1 MAFRIDPGQALDAE
15 FRRIAGEQLR
25 KAERELGEAGGD
37 RHAAVH
43 SARKR
48 LKKLRGLLR
57 LVRDADADF
66 YAEENPRFRDT
77 ARELSAVRDTAAQIE
92 ALDALEERF
101 AGEVETKAFATIHA
115 RLIERRDAAAASE
128 AEMGAAVEMAL
139 SSLGEA
145 RRRLDGFVVRRPD
158 GNGAA
163 LAAKGFGRT
172 YARAR
177 QALKQAEKRRDA
189 ESLHELRKRVKYHWM
204 HLRLLAPVW
213 PEAFAPLQEAAKTIA
228 DDLGLDHDYA
238 VFRAEAAETPTDFGS
253 SSELSV
259 VLALMDRRQ
268 SELRQSGLDAAR
280 RLLAEE
286 AEAAG
291 RRIRRLVKAAA
302 TVAGRDPDAPAEAPE
317 AGRRRVAAS

>member
-1 MAFRIDPGQALDAE
+1 MAFRIDPGQAFDAE
-15 FRRIAGEQLR
+15 IRRIAGEQLR
-25 KAERELGEAGGD
+25 KAEADLGEAGDD

-43 SARKR
+43 AVRRR

-66 YAEENPRFRDT
+66 YAEENARFRET
-77 ARELSAVRDTAAQIE
+77 ARALSAVRDRAAQIE

-101 AGEVETKAFATIHA
+101 AGEVETPAFAAIRA
-115 RLIERRDAAAASE
+115 RLIERREAAAVGE
-128 AEMGAAVEMAL
+128 ADMGAAVETAL
-139 SSLGEA
+139 ASLGEA

-158 GNGAA
+158 RNGAA

-177 QALKQAEKRRDA
+177 QALKRAEKRRDA

-213 PEAFAPLQEAAKTIA
+213 PEAFAPLRQTAKTIA
-228 DDLGLDHDYA
+228 DDLGLDHDYG
-238 VFRAEAAETPTDFGS
+238 VFRAEAAEAPAGFGS
-253 SSELSV
+253 STELSV

-268 SELRQSGLDAAR
+268 SELRQAGLDAAR
-280 RLLAEE
+280 RLLADD
-286 AEAAG
+286 AKAVG
-291 RRIRRLVKAAA
+291 RRMRRLFKAAA
-302 TVAGRDPDAPAEAPE
+302 VVAARDPEAPTEAPE
-317 AGRRRVAAS
+317 ADRRRVTAS

>member
-25 KAERELGEAGGD
+25 KAERELGEVGGD

-66 YAEENPRFRDT
+66 YAEENARFRET
-77 ARELSAVRDTAAQIE
+77 ARALSAVRDTAAQIE

-101 AGEVETKAFATIHA
+101 AGEVDTKAFAAIRA
-115 RLIERRDAAAASE
+115 RLTERRDAVAVNE
-128 AEMGAAVEMAL
+128 ADLAPLVETTQR
-139 SSLGEA
+139 SLGEA
-145 RRRLDGFVVRRPD
+145 RHRLDGFVVRRPD
-158 GNGAA
+158 RNGAA

-177 QALKQAEKRRDA
+177 QALKRAEKRRDA
-189 ESLHELRKRVKYHWM
+189 ESLHELRKRVKYHSM

-213 PEAFAPLQEAAKTIA
+213 PEALAPLRDAAKTIA
-228 DDLGLDHDYA
+228 DNLGLDHDYA
-238 VFRAEAAETPTDFGS
+238 VFRAEAAEAPADLGS

-259 VLALMDRRQ
+259 VMALMDRRQ
-268 SELRQSGLDAAR
+268 SELRQAGLDAAR
-280 RLLAEE
+280 RLLAED
-286 AEAAG
+286 ADAAG
-291 RRIRRLVKAAA
+291 RRMRRLVKAAA